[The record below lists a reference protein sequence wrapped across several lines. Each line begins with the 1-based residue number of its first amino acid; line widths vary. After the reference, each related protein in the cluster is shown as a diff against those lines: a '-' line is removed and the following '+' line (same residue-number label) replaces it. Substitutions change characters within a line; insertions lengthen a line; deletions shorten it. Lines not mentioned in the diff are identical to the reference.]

1 MEGVLQL
8 LPAALRLLSPVSGG
22 RSGAD
27 LRQQLQS
34 ALHAAVEAGAMDVNN
49 AAPLQQL
56 LWLLD
61 APSSDIAKVSAIL
74 WCNQF

>member
-1 MEGVLQL
+1 MLQL
-8 LPAALRLLSPVSGG
+8 LPAALRLLTHSTGG
-22 RSGAD
+22 PSGAD

-34 ALHAAVEAGAMDVNN
+34 ALHAAVEGGAMDVNN

-61 APSSDIAKVSAIL
+61 APSPQTAQASAIL
-74 WCNQF
+74 